1 MTKIT
6 KTSLP
11 GVGVKHE
18 FSTEDGRRVGV
29 VHHRTGK
36 RELYVC
42 AAADP
47 DVAVLNVAL
56 TDDDSHALSDA
67 LGGSEVVENLAHL
80 QQRVEGLAIGWLPVE
95 KDSKY
100 ASRTIGDARIRTRT
114 GVSVVAIIRG
124 DTGHPAPGPQFEMLA
139 GDTLV
144 VVGTPEGIE
153 QVEEILSVG

>member
-47 DVAVLNVAL
+47 DVAVLNVSL

-67 LGGSEVVENLAHL
+67 LGGSEIVENLAHL

-95 KDSKY
+95 EDSKY

-124 DTGHPAPGPQFEMLA
+124 ENGHPAPGPQFEMLA

>member
-95 KDSKY
+95 EDSKY

-124 DTGHPAPGPQFEMLA
+124 HTGHPAPGPGFEMLA

>member
-95 KDSKY
+95 EDSKY

-124 DTGHPAPGPQFEMLA
+124 QTGHPAPGPSFEMLA

>member
-124 DTGHPAPGPQFEMLA
+124 NTGHPAPGPQFEMLA

>member
-47 DVAVLNVAL
+47 DVAVLNVSL

-67 LGGSEVVENLAHL
+67 LGGSEIVENLAHL

-124 DTGHPAPGPQFEMLA
+124 ETGHPAPGPQFEMLA

>member
-18 FSTEDGRRVGV
+18 FSTEEGRRVGV

-42 AAADP
+42 EAADP
-47 DVAVLNVAL
+47 DIAVLNVAL

-80 QQRVEGLAIGWLPVE
+80 QQRVEGLAIGWLPVDE
-95 KDSKY
+95 DSKY

-124 DTGHPAPGPQFEMLA
+124 NTGHPAPGPQFEMLA

-153 QVEEILSVG
+153 QVEEILSEG

>member
-95 KDSKY
+95 EDSKY

-124 DTGHPAPGPQFEMLA
+124 HTGHPAPGPEFEMLA

>member
-18 FSTEDGRRVGV
+18 FSTDDGRVVGV

-36 RELYVC
+36 RELFIC
-42 AAADP
+42 EATDP
-47 DVAVLNVAL
+47 EVAVLNVTL
-56 TDDDSHALSDA
+56 SDDDSHALSDA
-67 LGGSEVVENLAHL
+67 LGGSEIVENLNHL
-80 QQRVEGLAIGWLPVE
+80 QQQVEGLAIGWLPVE
-95 KDSKY
+95 PESPY
-100 ASRTIGDARIRTRT
+100 ANRTVGDARIRTRT
-114 GVSVVAIIRG
+114 GVSVVAIIREG
-124 DTGHPAPGPQFEMLA
+124 TGHPAPEPKFAMLP

-153 QVEEILSVG
+153 QVEVILSVG

>member
-6 KTSLP
+6 KTALP

-18 FSTEDGRRVGV
+18 FSTDDGRVVGV

-36 RELYVC
+36 RELFVC
-42 AAADP
+42 EAADP
-47 DVAVLNVAL
+47 EVAVLNVTL
-56 TDDDSHALSDA
+56 SDDDSHALSDA
-67 LGGSEVVENLAHL
+67 LGGSEVVENLSHL

-95 KDSKY
+95 KDSAY
-100 ASRTIGDARIRTRT
+100 ANRTIGDARIRTRT

-124 DTGHPAPGPQFEMLA
+124 DSGHTAPEPQFEMLP

>member
-42 AAADP
+42 AASDP

-67 LGGSEVVENLAHL
+67 LGGSEIVENLAHL

-95 KDSKY
+95 EDSKY

-124 DTGHPAPGPQFEMLA
+124 ENGHPAPGPQFEMLA

>member
-18 FSTEDGRRVGV
+18 FSTEDGRVVGV

-36 RELYVC
+36 RELFVC
-42 AAADP
+42 EAIDP
-47 DVAVLNVAL
+47 EVAVLNVTL
-56 TDDDSHALSDA
+56 SDDDSHALSDA
-67 LGGSEVVENLAHL
+67 LGGSEVVENLSHL
-80 QQRVEGLAIGWLPVE
+80 QQRVEGLAIGWLAVDE
-95 KDSKY
+95 DSAY
-100 ASRTIGDARIRTRT
+100 ANRTIGDARIRTRT
-114 GVSVVAIIRG
+114 GVSVVAIIRKG
-124 DTGHPAPGPQFEMLA
+124 TGYPAPEPKFEMLA

-144 VVGTPEGIE
+144 VVGTAEGIE